1 MVGTSEEDEGVMKE
15 TYHHDK
21 VGPSRLNEETAYLS
35 RRTEV
40 KSWLLDFFLEWLIQN
55 EPRDDTEPILTRRAF
70 LGEGDSGG
78 ELSAP

>member
-1 MVGTSEEDEGVMKE
+1 MVGTMVPDQHD

-21 VGPSRLNEETAYLS
+21 VGPCRLNEETAYLS

-78 ELSAP
+78 ELSAS

>member
-1 MVGTSEEDEGVMKE
+1 VMKE

-21 VGPSRLNEETAYLS
+21 VGPCRLNEETAYLS